1 MRNEKYKQMRFIISI
16 LALAISVQS
25 FAQEEKLN
33 IEMCREMAVMYNQD
47 VKSSIAELEAAGYD
61 AEAINKDNL
70 PKIDLNTNYRYLS
83 NGISMDG
90 FNTLEHIYNVNV
102 GIIQNIYSGSQVK
115 TSYEMAR
122 TKEVISAEK
131 KRFTASEVVLETDR
145 LYWDVIGSAE
155 YKKLAYRYR
164 DIVEQLVITV
174 QDKVEEEVLSR
185 TEYLQAKVNLND
197 AELKAIQS
205 ENNLKLAEMALNR
218 MVGLEIMTDIDTDDS
233 ISVDFSII
241 QPIDYVQIALDTRA
255 EIKINE
261 NLVTA
266 SDLNVGLTRSP
277 YLPTIGVGAFGRYG
291 TPGDNLGTEPIF
303 NFQAFGFLSMP
314 LIYFGKK
321 GKQVEASR
329 VRSQIASLQLDK
341 TNDLITLEVSQ
352 ARYALEEAVKKV
364 ELTRNSVQQADENLD
379 LVSDRYTEGL
389 SPIIDVLNAQ
399 IFWESAYMDFVDAK
413 KGFQVNY
420 SIYQKALGLNY
431 IEPEE

>member
-1 MRNEKYKQMRFIISI
+1 MKFIISI
-16 LALAISVQS
+16 LTLTIGFQS
-25 FAQEEKLN
+25 FAQNEKLSM
-33 IEMCREMAVMYNQD
+33 EKCREMAVNYNQD
-47 VKSSIAELEAAGYD
+47 VKSSTAELEASGYD

-90 FNTLEHIYNVNV
+90 FNTLEHIYNVNLS
-102 GIIQNIYSGSQVK
+102 IIQNIYSGSQVK
-115 TSYEMAR
+115 TSYELAR
-122 TKEVISAEK
+122 TKETISSEQ

-145 LYWDVIGSAE
+145 LYWDVVSNAE
-155 YKKLAYRYR
+155 FLNLSIRYR
-164 DIVEQLVITV
+164 DIVDKLVITV
-174 QDKVEEEVLSR
+174 LDKVEEEVLSK

-197 AELKAIQS
+197 AELKVIQS
-205 ENNLKLAEMALNR
+205 ENNLKLSEMALNR
-218 MVGLEIMTDIDTDDS
+218 VIGIDITSDINTDDS
-233 ISVDFSII
+233 IRVDFNSIDD
-241 QPIDYVQIALDTRA
+241 IDYVQTALNTRA

-277 YLPTIGVGAFGRYG
+277 YLPTIGVGANGRYG
-291 TPGDNLGTEPIF
+291 TPGDNLGTEPNL
-303 NFQAFGFLSMP
+303 NFQAFGYLNMP

-321 GKQVEASR
+321 GKEVEASR
-329 VRSQIASLQLDK
+329 VRSEIASLQLDK
-341 TNDLITLEVSQ
+341 TQDLITLEVSQ
-352 ARYALEEAVKKV
+352 ARYALEESVKKV
-364 ELTRNSVQQADENLD
+364 ELTQNSVQQADENLD

-399 IFWESAYMDFVDAK
+399 IFWESAYLDFVDAK

>member
-1 MRNEKYKQMRFIISI
+1 MKFIISI
-16 LALAISVQS
+16 LTLTIGFQS
-25 FAQEEKLN
+25 FAQNEKLSM
-33 IEMCREMAVMYNQD
+33 EKCREMAVNYNQD
-47 VKSSIAELEAAGYD
+47 VKSSTAELEASGYD

-90 FNTLEHIYNVNV
+90 FNTLEHIYNVNLS
-102 GIIQNIYSGSQVK
+102 IIQNIYSGSQVK
-115 TSYEMAR
+115 TSYELAR
-122 TKEVISAEK
+122 TKETISSEQ

-145 LYWDVIGSAE
+145 LYWDVVSNAE
-155 YKKLAYRYR
+155 FLNLSIRYR
-164 DIVEQLVITV
+164 DIVDKLVITV
-174 QDKVEEEVLSR
+174 LDKVEEEVLSK

-197 AELKAIQS
+197 AELKVIQS
-205 ENNLKLAEMALNR
+205 ENNLKLSEMALNR
-218 MVGLEIMTDIDTDDS
+218 VIGIDITSDINTDDS
-233 ISVDFSII
+233 ISVDFNSIDD
-241 QPIDYVQIALDTRA
+241 IDYVQTALNTRA

-277 YLPTIGVGAFGRYG
+277 YLPTIGVGANGRYG
-291 TPGDNLGTEPIF
+291 TPGDNLSTEPNL
-303 NFQAFGFLSMP
+303 NFQAFGYLNMP
-314 LIYFGKK
+314 LVYFGKK

-329 VRSQIASLQLDK
+329 VRSEIASLQLDK
-341 TNDLITLEVSQ
+341 TQDLITLEVSQ
-352 ARYALEEAVKKV
+352 ARYALEESVKKV
-364 ELTRNSVQQADENLD
+364 ELTQNSVQQADENLD
-379 LVSDRYTEGL
+379 LVTDRYLEGL

-399 IFWESAYMDFVDAK
+399 IFWESAYLDFVDAK